1 MDDHNGN
8 PHHTKG
14 FLIYVFEN
22 KIFHFISI
30 CSQLE
35 TWQLRGSFYHLLA
48 DNLVINVIATFDDEL
63 TDLLKGVVSHG
74 VIEKIL

>member
-63 TDLLKGVVSHG
+63 TDLLIGVVAHG
-74 VIEKIL
+74 VI